1 MICFRSV
8 LVGLCVGTILSVLQ
22 VGAVSAQEAPRIVGD
37 PMSHKHV
44 LGTERYQDCGLRKR
58 AVNAFVSHRP
68 NRKRSKKA
76 TATIDVEYGENFT
89 SEARTAFDRAAE
101 IWETHISSPVPIQIQ
116 ASFESLGSRV
126 LAAAGPNNFYGVDAT
141 GDDQPDAVV
150 GDALAGVILGE
161 DPAGPQQVDIIVRA
175 NRERDDWHF
184 GEGDAPDGTIDF
196 TSVALHEIGHGLNY
210 LDLFSL
216 NDQDQGEYFSE
227 TVEGNRVVGIYDR
240 QVVEEQADGSL
251 LTLTNE
257 EDFSNPSSA
266 LEEALTSGR
275 LFFEGGAS
283 EATAALGDGPSL
295 PKIYAP
301 SSFRRGS
308 SIAHLDENAYPFE
321 TRNALM
327 TPAINQ
333 AETNRRPG
341 PIMCGQFRDMGWPL
355 GPGCQQYFRDLFAVQ
370 VQEVEERSGS
380 LALSWEEQADAD
392 IQEYVVDRKYFDES
406 FQPAKRVEAS
416 EVSGRTITV
425 EDLGIGAFAF
435 RLRWVRSDGTTET
448 SPEAVRDTVNAQDVT
463 LSVTARDEQ
472 ERGAIDFS
480 WVVPA
485 GTSSDVRYRVE
496 RRTGRGGEFETVATV
511 AQEGPVEEMQEQRY
525 TATRQTP
532 GQYEYRV
539 TAEDDRGN
547 AVESPSREVEIDFE
561 GDIYVLGPNPNPV
574 RERASFALTARQSQ
588 SVTVEVYDALGR
600 QVYTEER
607 AARAETPTSL
617 SIDVHQ
623 WASGMYFVRLR
634 GERGL
639 EQTQKMIVL
648 Q

>member
-1 MICFRSV
+1 MICLRSV
-8 LVGLCVGTILSVLQ
+8 RVGLCAGTILFLLQ
-22 VGAVSAQEAPRIVGD
+22 VGAVTAQESPRIVGD
-37 PMSHKHV
+37 PMSHKQV
-44 LGTERYQDCGLRKR
+44 LNTERYQDCGLRKR

-68 NRKRSKKA
+68 SRKRRKKA
-76 TATIDVEYGENFT
+76 TATINVEYGENFT
-89 SEARTAFDRAAE
+89 SEARAAFERAAE

-116 ASFESLGSRV
+116 ASFEPLGAGV

-150 GDALAGVILGE
+150 GDALAGALLGE
-161 DPAGPQQVDIIVRA
+161 DPEPQQVDIIVRA

-216 NDQDQGEYFSE
+216 NDQDQGEYFSDILD
-227 TVEGNRVVGIYDR
+227 GNRVVGVYDR

-251 LTLTNE
+251 LALTNE
-257 EDFSNPSSA
+257 EDFSNPSGA
-266 LEEALTSGR
+266 LGEALTGGR
-275 LFFEGGAS
+275 LFFEGDAS
-283 EATAALGDGPSL
+283 AATAALGDGPPL

-301 SSFRRGS
+301 SSFRTGS
-308 SIAHLDENAYPFE
+308 SIAHLDEAAYPFE

-327 TPAINQ
+327 TPVINQ
-333 AETNRRPG
+333 AETNRQPG
-341 PIMCGQFRDMGWPL
+341 PVMCGQFRDMGWPL

-380 LALSWEEQADAD
+380 LALSWEEQPDAS
-392 IQEYVVDRKYFDES
+392 IQEYVVDRKYFDQP
-406 FQPAKRVEAS
+406 FQTAKRVEAS
-416 EVSGRTITV
+416 EVSGRTITI
-425 EDLGIGAFAF
+425 EDLGIGEFAF

-448 SPEAVRDTVNAQDVT
+448 SPEVVRDTVNAQDVT
-463 LSVTARDEQ
+463 LSVTSRDEQ

-480 WVVPA
+480 WRVPA

-496 RRTGRGGEFETVATV
+496 RRTGRGGEFETVATL
-511 AQEGPVEEMQEQRY
+511 AQEGSVEETQEQRY
-525 TATRQTP
+525 TAARQTP

-539 TAEDDRGN
+539 TAEDDQGN

-561 GDIYVLGPNPNPV
+561 GEVYVLGPNPNPV

-607 AARAETPTSL
+607 AARADTPTSL
-617 SIDVHQ
+617 SIDVSQ

>member
-1 MICFRSV
+1 VR
-8 LVGLCVGTILSVLQ
+8 VGLCVGTVLLLLQ
-22 VGAVSAQEAPRIVGD
+22 VGGAFAQEPPQIVGD
-37 PMSHKHV
+37 PISHKQA

-68 NRKRSKKA
+68 SRKRRKKA
-76 TATIDVEYGENFT
+76 TATINVEYGENFT
-89 SEARTAFDRAAE
+89 PEARAAFERAAE

-116 ASFESLGSRV
+116 ASFEPLGAGV
-126 LAAAGPNNFYGVDAT
+126 LAAAGPNNFYGIDAT
-141 GDDQPDAVV
+141 GDGQPDAVV
-150 GDALAGVILGE
+150 GDALAGALLGE
-161 DPAGPQQVDIIVRA
+161 APAPQQTDIIVRA

-210 LDLFSL
+210 LDLFSF
-216 NDQDQGEYFSE
+216 NDQNQGEYFSD
-227 TVEGNRVVGIYDR
+227 TLDGNRLVGVYDR

-251 LTLTNE
+251 LALTNE
-257 EDFSNPSSA
+257 DDFSNPSGA
-266 LEEALTSGR
+266 LGEALTSGR
-275 LFFEGGAS
+275 LFFKGRAS
-283 EATAALGDGPSL
+283 EATAAFGDGPPL

-327 TPAINQ
+327 TPVINQ
-333 AETNRRPG
+333 AETNRLPG
-341 PIMCGQFRDMGWPL
+341 PIVCGQFRDMGWPL
-355 GPGCQQYFRDLFAVQ
+355 GPGCRQYFRDLFAVE
-370 VQEVEERSGS
+370 VQEIEERAGS
-380 LALSWEEQADAD
+380 RALSWEEQADAS
-392 IQEYVVDRKYFDES
+392 IQEYVVDRKYFDQP
-406 FQPAKRVEAS
+406 FQTVKRVDAS

-448 SPEAVRDTVNAQDVT
+448 SPEVVRDTVNAQEVT
-463 LSVTARDEQ
+463 LNVTARDEQ

-480 WVVPA
+480 WGVPA

-496 RRTGRGGEFETVATV
+496 RRTGQRGEFKTVATIP
-511 AQEGPVEEMQEQRY
+511 QEGSVEQTQEQRY
-525 TATRQTP
+525 TAPRQTP

-539 TAEDDRGN
+539 TAEDGRGN
-547 AVESPSREVEIDFE
+547 AVTSSSRNVEIDFE
-561 GDIYVLGPNPNPV
+561 GDVYVLGPNPNPV
-574 RERASFALTARQSQ
+574 RERASFAVTARRTQSL
-588 SVTVEVYDALGR
+588 TVEVYTALGR

-607 AARAETPTSL
+607 SALADTPTSL
-617 SIDVHQ
+617 SIDVSQ

-634 GERGL
+634 GDQGL

-648 Q
+648 R